1 MPRPNINL
9 TGSAAVLEKE
19 IEKRVCDY
27 AKTKNV
33 LVYKFTSPARAA
45 VPDRM
50 FIRPDGRMWF
60 CEFKRGGQ
68 KPTDAQ
74 EREHHRLR
82 QHKVSVFVVD
92 NVDDGKAMV
101 DMMVMGC

>member
-1 MPRPNINL
+1 M
-9 TGSAAVLEKE
+9 LEKQ
-19 IEKRVCDY
+19 IETKVCEY

-50 FIRPDGRMWF
+50 FIRPDGRIWF
-60 CEFKRGGQ
+60 VEFKREGA
-68 KPTDAQ
+68 KPTEAQ

-82 QHKVSVFVVD
+82 QHKVNVFVID
-92 NVDDGKAMV
+92 NMEEGKTMI
-101 DMMVMGC
+101 DFMVMGV

>member
-1 MPRPNINL
+1 M
-9 TGSAAVLEKE
+9 LEKQ
-19 IEKRVCDY
+19 IEAKVCEY

-50 FIRPDGRMWF
+50 FIRPDGRIWF
-60 CEFKRGGQ
+60 VEFKREGA
-68 KPTDAQ
+68 KPTEAQ

-82 QHKVSVFVVD
+82 QHKVNVFVID
-92 NVDDGKAMV
+92 NVEEGKTMI
-101 DMMVMGC
+101 DLMVMGC